1 MPCITVKTRYNLTVR
16 KIARF
21 EAHLDDYGC
30 ITIYLSRQFYNG
42 KSDVFY
48 LKKPD
53 GTLSKCQILSFELS
67 EGDYNKYSIATS
79 ELIEIGCAYEV
90 TEEHGLKVPLQYSFI
105 TKTARFDQKFYYDGI
120 DLGVHPLGNT
130 TDFALWAPTATRVIL
145 ELIDRPHRSYELIRT
160 EHGVYRHHSKT
171 NLHGKKYLYHVLV
184 NGIWN
189 TTTDPVA
196 RSATSNNS
204 ASVVI
209 DYTQVECPRFSQNL
223 PPFDSP
229 TEAIIY
235 ELSIRDYTA
244 QIESG
249 VVAKSQFLGLTELNT
264 KTPKGSLTGLSH
276 IIDLGVTHVQ
286 IMPMFDFS
294 TVDEDNP
301 ATFYNWGYD
310 PLQYNV
316 PEGSY
321 SSDPKD
327 PLKRVLEARTMIQS
341 FHQHGIRV
349 IMDVVYN
356 HVYEMESNAFEKVV
370 PYYYF
375 RRSATGALS
384 NGSFCNNDVDSNR
397 LMVRKFIL
405 DSCKCWMEAYDIDG
419 FRFDLM
425 GVLDVETMNAIETQT
440 KTLKPDSLILGEGWN
455 MPTVLP
461 EELKA
466 NMSNQA
472 KMPHIAQ
479 FNDFFRDHVKGKTAL
494 SEVTSKGYCAGDVSY
509 IDAMKA
515 AMTGNCIPG
524 LRQIFD
530 QPTQSVNYVECHDNH
545 TSWDKLKECC
555 KEDPRDIRVK
565 KHKLMIAS
573 VLLAQGIPFL
583 HSGQEFCRTKNG
595 QSNSYRSSDAIN
607 QMDWLRKQRQMDV
620 VQYTKDMIALRQ
632 RLPIFRMQS
641 ASAIQSRVSFRNFDG
656 MLVMHLIGEKTD
668 AYRDVWVYINPT
680 NQIYYE
686 HFDDFVEILSNEAG
700 LIEDYSAQNAT
711 INPYTLVVF
720 GRK

>member
-1 MPCITVKTRYNLTVR
+1 MRKTVR
-16 KIARF
+16 Y
-21 EAHLDDYGC
+21 EAHLDDYGL

-53 GTLSKCQILSFELS
+53 GALSKCQILSFEFS
-67 EGDYNKYSIATS
+67 QGDYNKYTIQTLES
-79 ELIEIGCAYEV
+79 IEIGQPYEV
-90 TEEHGLKVPLQYSFI
+90 TEEHGLKVPLQYSLI
-105 TKTARFDQKFYYDGI
+105 TKTARFDQEFYYDGD
-120 DLGVHPLGNT
+120 DLGVHPSKEA
-130 TDFALWAPTATRVIL
+130 TDFALWAPTASRVTL
-145 ELIDRPHRSYELIRT
+145 ELIDKPRKSYEMERT
-160 EHGVYRHHSKT
+160 DKGVFRHHSST
-171 NLHGKKYLYHVLV
+171 NLHGKKYVYNILV
-184 NGIWN
+184 NGSWN

-204 ASVVI
+204 ASVII
-209 DYTQVECPRFSQNL
+209 DYRQVEVERFSQNL
-223 PPFDSP
+223 PLMSKVTD
-229 TEAIIY
+229 AIIY
-235 ELSIRDYTA
+235 ELSIRDFSA
-244 QIESG
+244 QPESG
-249 VVAKSQFLGLTELNT
+249 ISARSQFLGLCELDT
-264 KTPKGSLTGLSH
+264 KTPNGSKSGLSH
-276 IIDLGVTHVQ
+276 IVDLGVTHVQ

-301 ATFYNWGYD
+301 STFYNWGYD

-316 PEGSY
+316 PEGSF

-327 PLKRVLEARTMIQS
+327 PIKRVLEARTMIQA
-341 FHQHGIRV
+341 FHKQGIRV

-375 RRSATGALS
+375 RRSASGALS

-405 DSCKCWMEAYDIDG
+405 DSCKCWMEAYDVDG

-425 GVLDVETMNAIETQT
+425 GVLDIDTMNAIEAQS
-440 KTLKPDSLILGEGWN
+440 KALKPDSMIYGEGWN
-455 MPTVLP
+455 MPTILP
-461 EELKA
+461 EEMKA
-466 NMSNQA
+466 NMGNQS
-472 KMPHIAQ
+472 KMPHIAH
-479 FNDFFRDHVKGKTAL
+479 FNDFFREHVKGR
-494 SEVTSKGYCAGDVSY
+494 TSPNEITIKGYCAGDTSY

-515 AMTGNCIPG
+515 AMTGNCLPG
-524 LRQIFD
+524 LVKIFD

-555 KEDPRDIRVK
+555 KEDPREIRIK
-565 KHKLMIAS
+565 KHKLMIGS

-595 QSNSYRSSDAIN
+595 QHNSYRSSDAIN
-607 QMDWLRKQRQMDV
+607 QIDWIRKERHMDV
-620 VQYTKDMIALRQ
+620 VQYTKDMIALRKQ
-632 RLPIFRMQS
+632 LPVFRMKTS
-641 ASAIQSRVSFRNFDG
+641 SAIEKRVSFRNFDG
-656 MLVMHLIGEKTD
+656 MLVIHYLCEKKNP
-668 AYRDVWVYINPT
+668 YHEVWIYINPT

-686 HFDDFVEILSNEAG
+686 RFDDYVEILANEAG
-700 LIEDYSAQNAT
+700 LIEDVKVQNTT

-720 GRK
+720 AR